1 MLEPLGPWVCR
12 GWTGEVGSQLLD
24 SFAPE
29 VRERKKEGQGE
40 KRRREEGKRGKI
52 KRGNQQKLEAE
63 LEEGGMAED
72 GNCLFLVRPGS
83 LSGRD

>member
-1 MLEPLGPWVCR
+1 M
-12 GWTGEVGSQLLD
+12 GSQLLD
-24 SFAPE
+24 SFAG
-29 VRERKKEGQGE
+29 RGERKKERGGRGR
-40 KRRREEGKRGKI
+40 KGGGREEGKRGKI
-52 KRGNQQKLEAE
+52 ERGDQQKLEAE